1 MKAVICAVNFKNIWL
16 AGLIV
21 FTLSSCVNQKKVTLL
36 KEGKQQAT
44 VIDIDNPRQTA
55 YIIQTGDQLYIKVYS
70 LDPKTSKF
78 FQSDMPNLMNPTYL
92 YLNSY
97 TVDEEGYISFSFIDR
112 LFVRGMT
119 VEEARKKIQEVL
131 NEYFNETTAIVKLIN
146 FQVSIMGEV
155 SKPGTYTIDK
165 EYANMLQ
172 AISLAG
178 GIKDFANIEK
188 VKLVRQTPTGSK
200 VIMVDLSNIE
210 MLSSDYFHLMP
221 NDVIYIEPLKMKS
234 YAYSS
239 FPYSVLISAVSTVIV
254 VISILK

>member
-1 MKAVICAVNFKNIWL
+1 MKAAIRVVNFRNLWL
-16 AGLIV
+16 TGLIV

-36 KEGKQQAT
+36 QEGKQQAPT
-44 VIDIDNPRQTA
+44 LNIDNPRQTA

-112 LFVRGMT
+112 LFVKGLT
-119 VEEARKKIQEVL
+119 VEDARKKIQEVL

-146 FQVSIMGEV
+146 FQVSVLGEV

-200 VIMVDLSNIE
+200 VVVMDLSKIE

-239 FPYSVLISAVSTVIV
+239 FPYSVLISAISTALV
-254 VISILK
+254 VFSILK

>member
-1 MKAVICAVNFKNIWL
+1 MKAAIRVVNFRNLWL
-16 AGLIV
+16 TGLIV

-36 KEGKQQAT
+36 QEGKQQAP
-44 VIDIDNPRQTA
+44 ILNIDNPRQTA

-112 LFVRGMT
+112 LFVKGLT
-119 VEEARKKIQEVL
+119 VEDARKKIQEVL

-146 FQVSIMGEV
+146 FQVSVLGEV

-200 VIMVDLSNIE
+200 VVVMDLSKIE

-239 FPYSVLISAVSTVIV
+239 FPYSVLISAISTALV
-254 VISILK
+254 VFSILK

>member
-1 MKAVICAVNFKNIWL
+1 MKAAIRVVNFRNLWL
-16 AGLIV
+16 TGLIV

-36 KEGKQQAT
+36 QEGKQQAP
-44 VIDIDNPRQTA
+44 ILNIDNPRQTA

-112 LFVRGMT
+112 LFVKGLT
-119 VEEARKKIQEVL
+119 VEDARKKIQGVL

-146 FQVSIMGEV
+146 FQVSVLGEV

-200 VIMVDLSNIE
+200 VVVVDLSKIE

-239 FPYSVLISAVSTVIV
+239 FPYSVLISAISTALV
-254 VISILK
+254 VFSILK